1 MFSQFPFV
9 YQFVQVLQGTVFGAA
24 GQFTVVATC
33 DVMMRVQVVCQA
45 AEPFFKGRESR
56 LGFRHTFE
64 MHRFQFLF
72 QVFPATEVDTAEVDR
87 FASDLALVHDRT
99 GGKRETEKADSF

>member
-56 LGFRHTFE
+56 LGLRHTFE

-72 QVFPATEVDTAEVDR
+72 QVFTATEVDTAEVDR